1 MEEIT
6 AAIIAAIVAF
16 ITSYLTRYTD
26 ITTKSRIDW
35 IQRVREISIEFIN
48 SIENSQSGII
58 SQSEKEKNSKLFK
71 KLKIYLNPCE
81 EIDKKIIETANDCLS
96 DPNRIKEFENQIQAY
111 LKAEWERVK
120 YESKGKMYNGY
131 MFAKKYNNVKSQIET
146 NYDGKN
152 GNDMKKDKFDLFV
165 YIIFNEILKI
175 GIKIVIIV
183 FAVLL
188 IANLISVH
196 SPCLH
201 ICRCSEIVTEENIS
215 PQSNHHCSTSCCH

>member
-96 DPNRIKEFENQIQAY
+96 NPNRIKEFEDQIQAY

-131 MFAKKYNNVKSQIET
+131 MFAKKYNNVKSQMAI
-146 NYDGKN
+146 NYNGKN
-152 GNDMKKDKFDLFV
+152 GNDMKDDKFDLFV
-165 YIIFNEILKI
+165 YRFNEILNI
-175 GIKIVIIV
+175 LIRLAIIV
-183 FAVLL
+183 LAVLL

-215 PQSNHHCSTSCCH
+215 TQSNHHCSTSCCH

>member
-16 ITSYLTRYTD
+16 ITSYLSRYTN
-26 ITTKSRIDW
+26 ITTQSRIDW
-35 IQRVREISIEFIN
+35 IQRVRKISIKFIN
-48 SIENSQSGII
+48 SIENSQSRII
-58 SQSEKEKNSKLFK
+58 SQAEKEKNSKLFK

-81 EIDKKIIETANDCLS
+81 EIDKEIIETANDCLS
-96 DPNRIKEFENQIQAY
+96 NPNRIKEFEDQIQAY

-131 MFAKKYNNVKSQIET
+131 MFAKKYNNVKSQMAI
-146 NYDGKN
+146 NYNGKN
-152 GNDMKKDKFDLFV
+152 GNDMKDDKFDLFV
-165 YIIFNEILKI
+165 YRFNEILNI
-175 GIKIVIIV
+175 LIRLAIIV
-183 FAVLL
+183 LAVLL

-215 PQSNHHCSTSCCH
+215 TQSNHHCSTSCCH

>member
-16 ITSYLTRYTD
+16 ITSYLTRYTN
-26 ITTKSRIDW
+26 ITTQSRIDW

-48 SIENSQSGII
+48 SIEI
-58 SQSEKEKNSKLFK
+58 SRNRAILQAEKEKNSELFK

-81 EIDKKIIETANDCLS
+81 EIDKEIIETANNCLNY
-96 DPNRIKEFENQIQAY
+96 PIFIKEFEDQIQAY

-131 MFAKKYNNVKSQIET
+131 MFAKKYNNVKSQIST
-146 NYDGKN
+146 NYNEKN
-152 GNDMKKDKFDLFV
+152 GNDMKDDKFDSDI
-165 YIIFNEILKI
+165 YKINEVLKI